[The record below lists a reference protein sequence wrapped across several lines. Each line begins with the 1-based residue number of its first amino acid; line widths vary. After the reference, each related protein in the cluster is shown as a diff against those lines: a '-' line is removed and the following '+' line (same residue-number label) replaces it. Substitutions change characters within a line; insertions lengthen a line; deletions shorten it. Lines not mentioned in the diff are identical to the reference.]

1 MLTTNGWG
9 FAGSLEAGYLIKLG
23 GGFIVE
29 PLAQIVYQNMSFGDG
44 SDTVARSMSG
54 PSSTRRRVR
63 PIALSARA
71 AVTP

>member
-1 MLTTNGWG
+1 
-9 FAGSLEAGYLIKLG
+9 
-23 GGFIVE
+23 
-29 PLAQIVYQNMSFGDG
+29 MSFGDG